1 MENAFLSIMINHR
14 LEKNETSQFRKV
26 RDVVVRQIN
35 VFSIFPDDISF
46 FVARKCNQSILAIE
60 KLRFYKLKFSDRS
73 GGKSAFTE
81 PKPSLELRHQ
91 KGLQKHM
98 TPGQQSPADPKSDTK
113 RKRKSVRG
121 DSSSLKCEKM

>member
-1 MENAFLSIMINHR
+1 MGNAFLSIMINHR

-60 KLRFYKLKFSDRS
+60 KLRFYKLKFSDNFVTDRVV
-73 GGKSAFTE
+73 F
-81 PKPSLELRHQ
+81 
-91 KGLQKHM
+91 
-98 TPGQQSPADPKSDTK
+98 
-113 RKRKSVRG
+113 
-121 DSSSLKCEKM
+121 